1 MGAFGV
7 LTLEDSDADETF
19 SRLRR
24 GMEKALEETYMNKQ
38 LPTFLNLLVAEQ
50 FHQEPVD
57 LYGEKLVMMKFQHH
71 GVTMAQSRRDL
82 VNRDSRKWILQQRT
96 SIYRRMTLISSR

>member
-7 LTLEDSDADETF
+7 LNLEDSDGDETF
-19 SRLRR
+19 SRLRS

-38 LPTFLNLLVAEQ
+38 LPTFLNLLVAKQ
-50 FHQEPVD
+50 FYQEPVD
-57 LYGEKLVMMKFQHH
+57 LYGEKLVMMKLQHH
-71 GVTMAQSRRDL
+71 RVTMAQSRRDI
-82 VNRDSRKWILQQRT
+82 VNRDSRKWILQQHT